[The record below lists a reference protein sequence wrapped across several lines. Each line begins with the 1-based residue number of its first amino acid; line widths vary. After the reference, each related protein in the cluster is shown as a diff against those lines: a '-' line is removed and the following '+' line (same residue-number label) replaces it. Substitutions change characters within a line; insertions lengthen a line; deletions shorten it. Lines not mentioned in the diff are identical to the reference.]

1 MKCFRAK
8 KRGHGHIFDVSTQ
21 LVYIPNTQSG
31 DQYMRTGSTQG
42 EGKER
47 SLYLNTP
54 FKKRQDDRYI
64 DR

>member
-1 MKCFRAK
+1 MV
-8 KRGHGHIFDVSTQ
+8 IYLM